1 MMRHA
6 TAILLAVL
14 LFVVFGCVERR
25 LIVTSD
31 PPGARVY
38 LDDEEKGQTPVTFR
52 FNFYGY
58 RTLTLKKDGYRV
70 KEEVRKVKKP
80 IYELPLLDMV
90 ADLTPIPLKDHK
102 KFHFKLEPVTEV
114 PTEDLL
120 DRAKKMKA
128 RVVGGPVPEKEAT
141 PEEPKPAEGE
151 EEPVE
156 SEEHPPE
163 TPTPTEAGPAPENI
177 PAPNE
182 TTPPPDHTETP
193 PAE

>member
-1 MMRHA
+1 MMRHT
-6 TAILLAVL
+6 TAVLLAVL
-14 LFVVFGCVERR
+14 LFVVCGCVERK

-38 LDDEEKGQTPVTFR
+38 LDDVEKGQTPVAFR

-70 KEEVRKVKKP
+70 KEEVRKVKRP
-80 IYELPLLDMV
+80 IYELPLVDMV

-120 DRAKKMKA
+120 DRAREMKA
-128 RVVGGPVPEKEAT
+128 RVVGGPVPEEEGAPK
-141 PEEPKPAEGE
+141 EPKPAEVE
-151 EEPVE
+151 EKPVE
-156 SEEHPPE
+156 SEEQPPE
-163 TPTPTEAGPAPENI
+163 APTPEDAE

-182 TTPPPDHTETP
+182 ITPPPDHTETP
-193 PAE
+193 AAQ